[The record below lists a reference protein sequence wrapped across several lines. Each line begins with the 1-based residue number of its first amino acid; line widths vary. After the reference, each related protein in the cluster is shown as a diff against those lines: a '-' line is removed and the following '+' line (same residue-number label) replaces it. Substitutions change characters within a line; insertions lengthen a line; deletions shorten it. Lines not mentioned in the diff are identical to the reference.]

1 MRGLVLPVS
10 RLALQAYSGEHS
22 GTLYPGVCFQASN
35 GYVERWRRGNA
46 IRSVRPQG
54 AGGIACAASVHINIA
69 QLREKLI
76 GVHTYLVINLDEAA
90 LLHQFAPTKL
100 LVLLRDARTV
110 GGVALQRA
118 EARITVIFC
127 VNATGTFKLLSVI
140 GSAAT
145 PVCFRGHTRGPH
157 TKYYSQRNGS
167 MDRDVFSKC
176 VRTSWR
182 LSGISLQAQY
192 F

>member
-1 MRGLVLPVS
+1 VRGLVLPVS

-76 GVHTYLVINLDEAA
+76 GVRTYLVINFDEAA

-100 LVLLRDARTV
+100 FVLSWDARTV

-118 EARITVIFC
+118 EARITVIFYFRREQSSYSPSLAQQPC
-127 VNATGTFKLLSVI
+127 PFASVATR
-140 GSAAT
+140 A
-145 PVCFRGHTRGPH
+145 GPI
-157 TKYYSQRNGS
+157 S
-167 MDRDVFSKC
+167 
-176 VRTSWR
+176 RTTA
-182 LSGISLQAQY
+182 SGMGG
-192 F
+192 